1 MSTSNEDPSQRTSHV
16 APHGADGPGL
26 VDWLKGLLRGR
37 PASLRDEIEDALS
50 SDDGSEAFDFS
61 PEERAMLKNILG
73 LRDLGVGDVMVHRS
87 DIIAVPC
94 DMTLSDTL
102 LRFEEA
108 EHSRLPV
115 YGDTIDDLR
124 GMIHIKDVLRYL
136 TTRGKTDSGLD
147 LGAADLSQTIEA
159 ADLVREVLYVPPSMP
174 ANALLAKMQ
183 ATHIHMALVIDE
195 YGGTD
200 GLATIEDLIEIVVG
214 DIEDEHDETEAA
226 MIQRAR
232 DGSLIADGRA
242 TIDDLVAQI
251 GPDFDLGDLGDD
263 VDTVGGLIVTL
274 ADRVPERSEIIAG
287 PSGFDFEVLDADPRR
302 VKRVRIRPT
311 PSSVLEGR
319 SQAATLEE
327 DASGRPVLPTP
338 DAGTDAA

>member
-1 MSTSNEDPSQRTSHV
+1 M
-16 APHGADGPGL
+16 
-26 VDWLKGLLRGR
+26 
-37 PASLRDEIEDALS
+37 
-50 SDDGSEAFDFS
+50 
-61 PEERAMLKNILG
+61 
-73 LRDLGVGDVMVHRS
+73 
-87 DIIAVPC
+87 
-94 DMTLSDTL
+94 
-102 LRFEEA
+102 
-108 EHSRLPV
+108 
-115 YGDTIDDLR
+115 
-124 GMIHIKDVLRYL
+124 
-136 TTRGKTDSGLD
+136 
-147 LGAADLSQTIEA
+147 
-159 ADLVREVLYVPPSMP
+159 REVLYVPPSMP

-242 TIDDLVAQI
+242 TLDDLVAQI

-311 PSSVLEGR
+311 SSPVLEGR
-319 SQAATLEE
+319 SQASALEE
-327 DASGRPVLPTP
+327 GVSGRPALPAP